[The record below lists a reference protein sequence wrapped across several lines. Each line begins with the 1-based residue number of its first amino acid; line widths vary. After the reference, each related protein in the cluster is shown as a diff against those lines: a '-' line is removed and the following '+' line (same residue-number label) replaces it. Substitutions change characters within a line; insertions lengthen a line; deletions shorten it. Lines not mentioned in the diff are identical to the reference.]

1 MKYVAPEMSIIN
13 LEDVNTYM
21 EIVSGGGNESESDI
35 VIPAITG

>member
-1 MKYVAPEMSIIN
+1 MKYVEPEMSIIN

-21 EIVSGGGNESESDI
+21 EIVSGGGNEWESDI